1 MTSITTLSCFSIFGI
16 ALFSASMRGWRCSA
30 MRMVGVDA
38 AESAPAR
45 EPVPEREQEM
55 RTAAAAAHAISPTP
69 ARSTVIFIGLPAA
82 IGIAA
87 ESLYAEGVA
96 GQFFSPHSVSIARN
110 GRVVLM
116 LRLGIIGAGLEAAEY
131 ARGGTAMPD
140 VEISALAETDPA
152 SRRRLSDICAAAGRP
167 RPAEYATDRAM
178 LQAEAGRLDAVY
190 VATPH
195 VFHAA
200 NALAVID
207 AGLDLLLEK
216 PMVTTV
222 EEALALADAEKRS
235 ARTIVIAFQSG
246 LSPLIHDT
254 GARARRGEFGDL
266 VSVSASI
273 WEGWA
278 KSYAGHWKQ
287 KPSIS
292 SGGFMFDT
300 GAHMMNTVCIL
311 ADAEFVRLSAFTN
324 NRGLEVDLVCAVAAR
339 LSNGAL
345 VTFNAAGDGPPG
357 CASAITLFYTN
368 AIVRIDA
375 WGGWREVAIGGGAAI
390 REVSEIVDTPMHTF
404 RAVREGRMPNPSTVA
419 NGLRFARLWDA
430 IKASAAGDGQL
441 IE

>member
-1 MTSITTLSCFSIFGI
+1 
-16 ALFSASMRGWRCSA
+16 
-30 MRMVGVDA
+30 
-38 AESAPAR
+38 
-45 EPVPEREQEM
+45 
-55 RTAAAAAHAISPTP
+55 
-69 ARSTVIFIGLPAA
+69 
-82 IGIAA
+82 
-87 ESLYAEGVA
+87 
-96 GQFFSPHSVSIARN
+96 
-110 GRVVLM
+110 M
-116 LRLGIIGAGLEAAEY
+116 LRLGIIGAGLKAAEY
-131 ARGGTAMPD
+131 ARGWTAMPD
-140 VEISALAETDPA
+140 VQIAALAETDPA
-152 SRRRLSDICAAAGRP
+152 SRQRLSDICAAAGRP
-167 RPAEYATDRAM
+167 RPAEYASDKAM
-178 LQAEAGRLDAVY
+178 LAVETGRLDAVY

-235 ARTIVIAFQSG
+235 ARIIVIAFQG
-246 LSPLIHDT
+246 
-254 GARARRGEFGDL
+254 GARARRGEFGEL

-292 SGGFMFDT
+292 GGGFMFDT

-324 NRGLEVDLVCAVAAR
+324 NRGLEVDLTCAVAAR

-404 RAVREGRMPNPSTVA
+404 KAVREGKMSNPSTVT
-419 NGLRFARLWDA
+419 NGVRFARLWDA
-430 IKASAAGDGQL
+430 IKASAAGDGKS
-441 IE
+441 IAIAAG